1 MLCFGV
7 VVGVRASFSSAKSIS
22 SPSPLPCGQQL
33 YKMLTESSFAFR
45 KWCFSRTK
53 EKDATDATG
62 GAPAQAALRQLY
74 FQVPRGTA
82 RGLCALGRAVMMLWC
97 RGVACLGEGGGIVC
111 RSRGASEV
119 NPHRSS
125 PLTGA
130 V

>member
-1 MLCFGV
+1 
-7 VVGVRASFSSAKSIS
+7 
-22 SPSPLPCGQQL
+22 
-33 YKMLTESSFAFR
+33 MLTESSFAFR

-97 RGVACLGEGGGIVC
+97 RGVACLGEGGHRLSFPRCIGGKPTPFVSFD
-111 RSRGASEV
+111 RRGMM
-119 NPHRSS
+119 
-125 PLTGA
+125 
-130 V
+130 